1 MCRLPLVSAHL
12 SAAAAGL
19 DFLSDEDHRRSGFQ
33 ARRVAM
39 SRVGHVWAAMSRERR
54 IAAIAAIALLVTMFL
69 PWYGLQS
76 LNRKTGVIHS
86 HDINAFGDVSFVE
99 AAVFLVAA
107 GVLVLLFAR
116 AEGREFNMPG
126 GDGTIVALAGA
137 WAGLLIFYR
146 VFDRPGGDG
155 YPVGI
160 QWGFFLAF
168 VAAGSLAYA
177 GWRMRAVER
186 PAMPVRRRRPRPEES
201 PPGPPEGGRGPV
213 AAHPAG
219 EEPSRRPQETAETA
233 ETAPIGVAASRGDG
247 ERAAPPARPAQPRPR
262 PRRPRYPPAPGESA
276 GEQLSFEDPPPP
288 GEDR

>member
-1 MCRLPLVSAHL
+1 MTRLS
-12 SAAAAGL
+12 
-19 DFLSDEDHRRSGFQ
+19 
-33 ARRVAM
+33 
-39 SRVGHVWAAMSRERR
+39 HVWAAMSRERR

-137 WAGLLIFYR
+137 WAGVLIFYR
-146 VFDRPGGDG
+146 VFDRPGGNG

-168 VAAGSLAYA
+168 VAAGSLTYA

-186 PAMPVRRRRPRPEES
+186 PTMPVRRRRPPPEEGP
-201 PPGPPEGGRGPV
+201 PPGYDAP
-213 AAHPAG
+213 G
-219 EEPSRRPQETAETA
+219 EALAPRRPATA
-233 ETAPIGVAASRGDG
+233 ETAPIGVAASRGRA
-247 ERAAPPARPAQPRPR
+247 EEAAPPEPPAPTRR
-262 PRRPRYPPAPGESA
+262 RRPRFPPAPDESA
-276 GEQLSFEDPPPP
+276 GEQLSFEDPPPS
-288 GEDR
+288 EDG

>member
-1 MCRLPLVSAHL
+1 MAHSAQTFLGRIKSGWRAMAPEQRLA
-12 SAAAAGL
+12 SAAALG
-19 DFLSDEDHRRSGFQ
+19 
-33 ARRVAM
+33 
-39 SRVGHVWAAMSRERR
+39 
-54 IAAIAAIALLVTMFL
+54 LLVTMFL

-126 GDGTIVALAGA
+126 GDGTVVALAGA
-137 WAGLLIFYR
+137 WAGVLIFYR
-146 VFDRPGGDG
+146 VFDRPGGNG

-186 PAMPVRRRRPRPEES
+186 PA
-201 PPGPPEGGRGPV
+201 
-213 AAHPAG
+213 
-219 EEPSRRPQETAETA
+219 
-233 ETAPIGVAASRGDG
+233 
-247 ERAAPPARPAQPRPR
+247 
-262 PRRPRYPPAPGESA
+262 
-276 GEQLSFEDPPPP
+276 
-288 GEDR
+288 